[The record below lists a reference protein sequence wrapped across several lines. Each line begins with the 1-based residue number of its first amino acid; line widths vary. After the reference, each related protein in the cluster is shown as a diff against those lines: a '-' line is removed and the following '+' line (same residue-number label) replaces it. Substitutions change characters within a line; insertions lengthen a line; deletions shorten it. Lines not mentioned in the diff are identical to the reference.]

1 MDKYGLRYTTE
12 NLTLKKR
19 PAVAAAGPVRE
30 QHNYSGS
37 AATSQKITLP
47 KLLQNAFSQV
57 LKARKLS
64 PETQTALL
72 TLFGT
77 AIVLLV
83 VPAFYVV
90 LIVWA
95 ILILR

>member
-1 MDKYGLRYTTE
+1 MS
-12 NLTLKKR
+12 N
-19 PAVAAAGPVRE
+19 
-30 QHNYSGS
+30 
-37 AATSQKITLP
+37 KITPLE
-47 KLLQNAFSQV
+47 LLKSAFSQV

-83 VPAFYVV
+83 LPAFYVV

-95 ILILR
+95 ILTLR